1 MYFQFQWVNSDDDPP
16 SNGLKARKLTF
27 QEHKNSRILKSPLRI
42 HPDTLFRSYRRYA
55 RKSEIKFSYVRGKVV
70 SFCDFENPNWTIWKT
85 RLKRFNETT
94 ISEIADDGII
104 YHNVVKRRLSHFDIV
119 TFDYTMEY
127 FRPGKKNCGF
137 VIFQN
142 LILSGDLQNK

>member
-1 MYFQFQWVNSDDDPP
+1 M
-16 SNGLKARKLTF
+16 
-27 QEHKNSRILKSPLRI
+27 
-42 HPDTLFRSYRRYA
+42 
-55 RKSEIKFSYVRGKVV
+55 GKVV
-70 SFCDFENPNWTIWKT
+70 SFCDCENPNWTIRKT

-104 YHNVVKRRLSHFDIV
+104 YHNVVKRRLSHFDIAR
-119 TFDYTMEY
+119 FDYGNGSIKEY

-142 LILSGDLQNK
+142 FILSGDLQNK

>member
-1 MYFQFQWVNSDDDPP
+1 
-16 SNGLKARKLTF
+16 
-27 QEHKNSRILKSPLRI
+27 
-42 HPDTLFRSYRRYA
+42 
-55 RKSEIKFSYVRGKVV
+55 V